1 MEDYIFKNECIL
13 IIGGGIETI
22 PGVLKAKELGL
33 FVVISDID
41 KNAPSIKYADAFI
54 QASTYS
60 LDDTLKAAIEFN
72 NSVKKINGVI
82 CIATDVPLTVAHV
95 AEYFKLK
102 AVSLYTADLASDKL
116 KMKLKFQEDVIP
128 IPWFQAISTVEE
140 LITFTKNKSFD
151 LVLKPVDSRGAR
163 GVIKL
168 NESLDLN
175 EVFLESIQYSKK
187 KQLILE
193 QYLSGPQVSTE
204 AIIIDGKAHNIGF
217 SDRNYEFLEK
227 YSPNIIE
234 NGGELPSFLDK
245 SIKRKVEI
253 LIEKASK
260 SLGVKDGIVKGDIVI
275 YNGEPYVIEIATRL
289 SGGYFCSHEIPLNT
303 GVDFLKIALMQAMNK
318 FIPSSLLEIKKDLP
332 VVQRYIFPNP
342 GVVKK
347 IELDQNLINH
357 FNVHLFELRVNV
369 GDIINE
375 MKGHPSRAGLV
386 ITSGANKK
394 EALELAESI
403 ISSVKIITE

>member
-1 MEDYIFKNECIL
+1 MADYIFKDECIL

-33 FVVISDID
+33 YVVISDID
-41 KNAPSIKYADAFI
+41 QNAPSIKYADAFI
-54 QASTYS
+54 QASTYN
-60 LDDTLKAAIEFN
+60 LDETLKAAIEFD
-72 NSVKKINGVI
+72 NSVKKIKGVI

-102 AVSLYTADLASDKL
+102 AVSMNTAALASDKL
-116 KMKLKFQEDVIP
+116 KMKLKFQEDAIP
-128 IPWFQAISTVEE
+128 IPWFKGITTVEE
-140 LITFTKNKSFD
+140 LIKATKDKNFD

-175 EVFLESIQYSKK
+175 EVFLESIQYSQK
-187 KQLILE
+187 KQLIIE

-204 AIIIDGKAHNIGF
+204 AIIIDGKAFNIGF

-234 NGGELPSFLDK
+234 NGGELPSYLDK
-245 SIKRKVEI
+245 RIKRKVEL

-260 SLGVKDGIVKGDIVI
+260 SLGVNDGIVKGDIVI

-303 GVDFLKIALMQAMNK
+303 GVDFLKVALMQAMGV
-318 FIPSSLLEIKKDLP
+318 FIPNSLLEIRKDSP

-342 GVVKK
+342 GVVKQ
-347 IELDQNLINH
+347 IILDQDLINH
-357 FNVHLFELRVNV
+357 CNVHLFEIRVKL
-369 GDIINE
+369 GDIIKE

-386 ITSGANKK
+386 ITTGENKK